1 MSNSSDC
8 RRDWIKGTHN
18 PGGESCTITSTS
30 TSPSLTERTERLPDV
45 RQPELAITM
54 IIVLRE
60 RLLNK
65 RIVGSSPLTSSSSFP
80 IDPNLVTETFEEKKV
95 RID

>member
-1 MSNSSDC
+1 M
-8 RRDWIKGTHN
+8 
-18 PGGESCTITSTS
+18 
-30 TSPSLTERTERLPDV
+30 ERTERLPDV
-45 RQPELAITM
+45 RQPELAIIM